1 MKKVVQVVLLSLV
14 LLHFGCQKDDDA
26 QNKVRNYAEDSRIL
40 QDFVSI
46 DKQNLAYYLNLNA
59 KSDLLRLIPTSSIN
73 QLEKVSNENLNRF
86 KNELTTLNQF
96 IKNEVKN
103 GASYVAM
110 ETNSGSYFKE
120 LTTNGIRIVKNEVAP
135 IAQKRQPLAEIGR
148 VFFYR
153 TGEVSSPENFIGKD
167 HIDSQITING
177 PTNSISATL
186 LCRTGTSPQGST
198 GNPSLLVISS
208 MSGFYSG
215 NFNWVNTETG
225 DTVTWTFEGK
235 LNTADFS
242 VLGYAQLND

>member
-1 MKKVVQVVLLSLV
+1 MKEVVKIVLFSLV

-26 QNKVRNYAEDSRIL
+26 QNEVRNYAEDSRIL
-40 QDFVSI
+40 QDFVTI

-86 KNELTTLNQF
+86 KDELNRLNLF
-96 IKNEVKN
+96 IKNEIKN

-110 ETNSGSYFKE
+110 ETNSASYFKE
-120 LTTNGIRIVKNEVAP
+120 LTSNGVRISQNDAAP
-135 IAQKRQPLAEIGR
+135 IAKKQQPLAEIGR

-186 LCRTGTSPQGST
+186 LCSTGTTPQGST
-198 GNPSLLVISS
+198 SNPSLLIISS
-208 MSGFYSG
+208 MSGSYTG
-215 NFNWVNTETG
+215 NFNWINTVSG
-225 DTVTWTFEGK
+225 DAVTWTFEGK
-235 LNTADFS
+235 LNTSDFS
-242 VLGYAQLND
+242 VLGYAHLSD